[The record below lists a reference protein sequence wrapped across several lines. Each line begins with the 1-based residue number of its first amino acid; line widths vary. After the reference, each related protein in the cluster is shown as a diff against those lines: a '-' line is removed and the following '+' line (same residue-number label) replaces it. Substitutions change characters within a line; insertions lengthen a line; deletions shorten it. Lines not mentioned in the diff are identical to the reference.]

1 MCRPPFRDR
10 PERQTIVSRR
20 PLKHIL
26 TALVAA
32 GVLVL
37 TACSGAATPAA
48 NPNPATQPAGQP
60 VTGGVLTYL
69 EAQPHTSLYPPSGG
83 FYPNGGLVNNL
94 TDRLVHQ
101 VPETLEFEPWIAT
114 RWEVNDDATQYT
126 FTLRDDVTFSDG
138 TKLDA
143 AAVAKNFD
151 LYGKGDPARALP
163 VSEAVNNYERSEV
176 IDPTTVRFH
185 FSAPAPGF
193 LQATSTINSGLL
205 SPATLD
211 GDFTAYGAG
220 KGTGVIG
227 SGPFVVA
234 SEKVGAEVVLKARED
249 YAWAPPSSV
258 NQGRAYVDEIRYTVT
273 PEAGVRVGG
282 LTSGQAD
289 IARQIAAPDEP
300 VVAGSGA
307 RLVAP
312 QTRGV
317 NNSFSLRFRNDILA
331 DVRVREALSLG
342 TDREEVV
349 DTLFTD
355 HYPLATSVVGSTAL
369 GYVDLSA
376 RLIHDPAKGRDLLD
390 AAGWLPGPDGIRA
403 KDGRKLTLVVNEAA
417 PQPRSFDVTT
427 LVSQQWKRDLGVDL
441 QILRADAGTF
451 AKAINDANQ
460 VQVYHSMVG
469 RADLDV
475 IKSQYAAKNRNTLLN
490 RDPADNSIGDPR
502 LEDLLS
508 AVASTPD
515 AQGRI
520 AASQAVQEYLLEEF
534 YVIPLFEEPQVFG
547 VHANVHGFAT
557 ESIGRPTFHT
567 TWVQR

>member
-1 MCRPPFRDR
+1 M
-10 PERQTIVSRR
+10 SRR
-20 PLKHIL
+20 LWKSTLLALATAGAL
-26 TALVAA
+26 TLS
-32 GVLVL
+32 
-37 TACSGAATPAA
+37 ACTGSAQFTPAA
-48 NPNPATQPAGQP
+48 QPASGAP

-101 VPETLEFEPWIAT
+101 NPTTLEFEPWIAT
-114 RWEVNDDATQYT
+114 AWTVNDDATEYT

-143 AAVAKNFD
+143 AAVAANFD

-163 VSEAVNNYERSEV
+163 VSEAVNNYAGSEV
-176 IDPTTVRFH
+176 IDPTTVKFT
-185 FSAPAPGF
+185 FSAPSPGF
-193 LQATSTINSGLL
+193 LQATSTINSGLV
-205 SPATLD
+205 SPKTLD

-220 KGTGVIG
+220 NGTNVIG

-234 SEKVGAEVVLKARED
+234 SEKVGSEVVLKARPD
-249 YAWAPPSSV
+249 YAWAPKSAT
-258 NQGRAYVDEIRYTVT
+258 NQGRAYLDEIRYVVT

-289 IARQIAAPDEP
+289 IARQIAAPDEA
-300 VVAGSGA
+300 VVAASGA
-307 RLVAP
+307 TLVAP

-317 NNSFSLRFRNDILA
+317 NNSFSLRFRSDLLSDKA
-331 DVRVREALSLG
+331 VRQALSLG
-342 TDREEVV
+342 TDRQEVV

-355 HYPLATSVVGSTAL
+355 HYTLATSVVGSTAL
-369 GYVDLSA
+369 GYTDLSA
-376 RLIHDPAKGRDLLD
+376 KLVHDPAKARALLD
-390 AAGWLPGPDGIRA
+390 AAGWVPGADGVRA
-403 KDGRKLTLVVNEAA
+403 KDGKRLALVVNEAA

-441 QILRADAGTF
+441 QILRADSGTL
-451 AKAINDANQ
+451 AKAINDPNQ
-460 VQVYHSMVG
+460 IQVYHSMVG

-490 RDPADNSIGDPR
+490 RDPADDSIGDPK
-502 LEDLLS
+502 LEELLA

-515 AQGRI
+515 APGRI
-520 AASQAVQEYLLEEF
+520 AASQAVQNYLLDEF
-534 YVIPLFEEPQVFG
+534 YVIPLFEEPQVFALNKQ
-547 VHANVHGFAT
+547 VQGFEA
-557 ESIGRPTFHT
+557 ESVGRPWFYQ

>member
-1 MCRPPFRDR
+1 MF
-10 PERQTIVSRR
+10 RR
-20 PLKHIL
+20 PLRQAL
-26 TALVAA
+26 AALVLA
-32 GVLVL
+32 GAL
-37 TACSGAATPAA
+37 TLSACSTAATPGRQAGTQAA
-48 NPNPATQPAGQP
+48 GHP
-60 VTGGVLTYL
+60 VRGGVLTYL

-83 FYPNGGLVNNL
+83 FYPNGGLVNNI

-101 VPETLEFEPWIAT
+101 IPETLEFEPWIAT
-114 RWEVNDDATQYT
+114 SWEVNDDATQYT

-138 TKLDA
+138 TTLDA

-151 LYGKGDPARALP
+151 LFGKGDPARALP
-163 VSEAVNNYERSEV
+163 VSEAINNYDRSEV
-176 IDPTTVRFH
+176 IDATTVRFH
-185 FSAPAPGF
+185 FTAPAPGF

-220 KGTGVIG
+220 KGTEVIG

-249 YAWAPPSSV
+249 YAWAPKSFP
-258 NQGRAYVDEIRYTVT
+258 NQGRAHVDEIRYTVT

-289 IARQIAAPDEP
+289 LARQIAAPDEP
-300 VVAGSGA
+300 QVTASGA
-307 RLVAP
+307 QLVAP

-317 NNSFSLRFRNDILA
+317 NNSFSLRFRNPILA
-331 DVRVREALSLG
+331 DIRVREALSLG
-342 TDREEVV
+342 TDRQEVV

-355 HYPLATSVVGSTAL
+355 NYPLATSVIGSTAL
-369 GYVDLSA
+369 GHTDLSA
-376 RLIHDPAKGRDLLD
+376 RLVHDPAKGRALLD
-390 AAGWLPGPDGIRA
+390 AAGWVPGADGIRV
-403 KDGRKLTLVVNEAA
+403 KDGQRLTLVVNEAA

-451 AKAINDANQ
+451 AKAINDASQ

-490 RDPADNSIGDPR
+490 RDPADDSIGDPE
-502 LEDLLS
+502 LEELLA

-515 AQGRI
+515 ADGRV
-520 AASQAVQEYLLEEF
+520 AASRAVQEYLLEEF

-547 VHANVHGFAT
+547 LQTTVHGFAT
-557 ESIGRPTFHT
+557 ESIGRPTFHN